1 MSRIVV
7 ALMWLVHFL
16 PLAAQAAI
24 GNALGSALFWL
35 IPERRRVTRINLA
48 KCFPEMP
55 AAQRERLAR
64 AHFRAVTR
72 SFVER
77 GLLWW
82 APQERIERLIR
93 VEGLEHV
100 RAAMGKSDGQAVILF
115 VPHFVGMDAG
125 CTRLCCDLQ
134 MTGMYAQQKDRFFS
148 AMLVKGRTRFGHQ
161 EDYAFSRQQGIRP
174 LIRAMRTGRPLY
186 YLPDQDYGPR
196 DALFVPFFGV
206 TAATVPGLSRLA
218 RITGAK
224 ILPCVPR
231 MLQGGQ
237 GYVITIEAPWQNFP
251 GKDDLSDTRRM
262 NEYIERKVLEMPEQY
277 LWMHKRFKTRPP
289 GEAKFYE

>member
-1 MSRIVV
+1 VSRIIV
-7 ALMWLVHFL
+7 ALMWLAHFL
-16 PLAAQAAI
+16 PLPVQAVI
-24 GNALGSALFWL
+24 GNAVGTLLYWL

-48 KCFPEMP
+48 KCFPAMGEEE
-55 AAQRERLAR
+55 RERLAR
-64 AHFRAVTR
+64 AAFRAFCR

-77 GLLWW
+77 GILWW
-82 APQERIERLIR
+82 APRGRIERLIR

-100 RAAMGKSDGQAVILF
+100 RAAMSDGPPVILF

-134 MTGMYAQQKDRFFS
+134 MTGMYSQQKDRYFS
-148 AMLVKGRTRFGHQ
+148 AMLVKGRTRFGNQ

-174 LIRAMRTGRPLY
+174 LIRAMRAGRPLY

-206 TAATVPGLSRLA
+206 QAATVPGLSRLA
-218 RITGAK
+218 RIAGAK
-224 ILPCVPR
+224 VLPCVPR
-231 MLQGGQ
+231 MLPGGA
-237 GYVITIEAPWQNFP
+237 GYVVTIEPPWRDFP
-251 GKDDLSDTRRM
+251 GADPLADTRRM

-289 GEAKFYE
+289 GEARFYE